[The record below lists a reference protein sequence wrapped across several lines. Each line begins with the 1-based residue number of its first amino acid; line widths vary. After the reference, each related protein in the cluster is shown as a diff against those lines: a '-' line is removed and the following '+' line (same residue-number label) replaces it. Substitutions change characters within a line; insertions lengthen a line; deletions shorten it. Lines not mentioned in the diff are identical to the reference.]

1 MFFKGPFWGA
11 YIRRGLF
18 TEGNL
23 RFKINWASHIVGSK
37 FTVFALFFFLYE
49 GNFPSASPR
58 GGLYF
63 EGRFN
68 RGFFA
73 LPVWGAY
80 IWRGLYLEVL
90 IFGILRYAIWTAG
103 NFLWLYIAFSFSFLW
118 KKVARGYA
126 HSSLGKS
133 LKLFHR
139 HVKWNVAWFLT
150 LEFLIV
156 LTCFFFNL

>member
-1 MFFKGPFWGA
+1 M
-11 YIRRGLF
+11 
-18 TEGNL
+18 EGNL
-23 RFKINWASHIVGSK
+23 HFKIEWAGLIIGSK
-37 FTVFALFFFLYE
+37 FTVFSLFYFVVE
-49 GNFPSASPR
+49 G
-58 GGLYF
+58 LCL

-68 RGFFA
+68 RGFFC
-73 LPVWGAY
+73 VTSWGVY
-80 IWRGLYLEVL
+80 IWRELYMEVL
-90 IFGILRYAIWTAG
+90 ICGILRYAIWTAG

-156 LTCFFFNL
+156 LTRFFFNL

>member
-1 MFFKGPFWGA
+1 MRYQLG
-11 YIRRGLF
+11 
-18 TEGNL
+18 
-23 RFKINWASHIVGSK
+23 V
-37 FTVFALFFFLYE
+37 
-49 GNFPSASPR
+49 
-58 GGLYF
+58 
-63 EGRFN
+63 
-68 RGFFA
+68 
-73 LPVWGAY
+73 Y
-80 IWRGLYLEVL
+80 IWRELYMEVL
-90 IFGILRYAIWTAG
+90 ICGILRYAIWTAG

-156 LTCFFFNL
+156 LTRFFFQPIRVGKSWREVCRFGLCFFSFLSLPELLSFLCSSYLFHNFGAILVDEGSGEKSK